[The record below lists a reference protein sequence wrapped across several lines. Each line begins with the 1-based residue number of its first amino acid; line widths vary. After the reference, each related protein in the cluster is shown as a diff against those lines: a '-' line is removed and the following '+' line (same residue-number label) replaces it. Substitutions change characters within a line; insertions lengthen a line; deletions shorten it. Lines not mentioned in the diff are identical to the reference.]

1 MSKRI
6 LNGGDTPPAYPV
18 GLLLDLT
25 SKEDNKGSDI
35 LEWLDQQPPRS
46 VVFLCFHGGFSEK
59 QAREIAL
66 ALFSLVYPSS
76 MSARR
81 VHKSGRS
88 SPGRSL
94 WFGVPTAVWPL
105 YPEQK
110 FNAFEM
116 VEELGLAVEIRNYWR
131 NYCSVEVVTA
141 EEIERAITC
150 LMKQNSYVRK
160 RVKEMSDKCH
170 AGWMVAHLKL
180 L

>member
-1 MSKRI
+1 MSFRVRLRGVNARDCFQFI
-6 LNGGDTPPAYPV
+6 GRERRL

-88 SPGRSL
+88 SPGR
-94 WFGVPTAVWPL
+94 VI
-105 YPEQK
+105 
-110 FNAFEM
+110 
-116 VEELGLAVEIRNYWR
+116 GL
-131 NYCSVEVVTA
+131 S
-141 EEIERAITC
+141 
-150 LMKQNSYVRK
+150 
-160 RVKEMSDKCH
+160 
-170 AGWMVAHLKL
+170 
-180 L
+180 